1 MLPPTF
7 PEWLGGSNFQQTH
20 GTRFAYAAGS
30 MANGIATPELVES
43 LAHHGMLGF
52 FGAAGLP
59 FERVE
64 AGVAKIASHLSG
76 RGLPWG
82 ANLIHSPHEPAL
94 EIQSAKLFLERG
106 VPCVEASA
114 YMTLTPAVVLAGV
127 KGIATR
133 PDGSIARPRA
143 LFVKLSRPEV
153 AQRFLSPPPSSLLND
168 LADQGLLTQDEV
180 HLAKRLPLATDVT
193 VEADS
198 GGHTDNRPLAALLP
212 TIKVLWEEIR
222 SRHQLDSRLR
232 IGAAGG
238 IGTPSAVA
246 AAFALG
252 ADYVVTG
259 SLNQGAVE
267 SGLSADGKAMLAR
280 AELADVAMAAA
291 ADMFELGVKVQVLR
305 RGTLFAA
312 RANRLYELYRSYDS
326 IEALPDEVRKE
337 LEEIFRSSLDGIWE
351 ETQAYW
357 LRREPE
363 QAARALYEP
372 HHKMALIFRWYLG
385 MASRW
390 AINGDESRRGDYQI
404 WCGPAMGAFNA
415 WTKGSF
421 LESPGERTVVQIGLN
436 LLEGA
441 AVTSR
446 AQQLRACGVDVPS
459 EAFCYRP
466 RRLGVG

>member
-1 MLPPTF
+1 
-7 PEWLGGSNFQQTH
+7 
-20 GTRFAYAAGS
+20 
-30 MANGIATPELVES
+30 
-43 LAHHGMLGF
+43 
-52 FGAAGLP
+52 
-59 FERVE
+59 
-64 AGVAKIASHLSG
+64 
-76 RGLPWG
+76 
-82 ANLIHSPHEPAL
+82 
-94 EIQSAKLFLERG
+94 
-106 VPCVEASA
+106 
-114 YMTLTPAVVLAGV
+114 
-127 KGIATR
+127 
-133 PDGSIARPRA
+133 
-143 LFVKLSRPEV
+143 VKLSRPEV
-153 AQRFLSPPPSSLLND
+153 AQRLLTPQPANVLNG
-168 LADQGLLTQDEV
+168 LADQGLLPQGEV
-180 HLAKRLPLATDVT
+180 HLATKLPLATDVT

-212 TIKVLWEEIR
+212 TIKALWEEIR
-222 SRHQLDSRLR
+222 STHQLDSQLR

-238 IGTPSAVA
+238 IGTPSSVA

-312 RANRLYELYRSYDS
+312 RANRLYELYRSYES
-326 IEALPDEVRKE
+326 IDALPDEVRKE
-337 LEEIFRSSLDGIWE
+337 LEEIFRAPLESIWD
-351 ETQAYW
+351 ETRTYW
-357 LRREPE
+357 LNREPE
-363 QAARALYEP
+363 QATCALNDP

-390 AINGDESRRGDYQI
+390 AIEGKESRRGDYQI

-421 LESPGERTVVQIGLN
+421 LESPAERTVVQIGLN

-441 AVTSR
+441 AVIAR
-446 AQQLRACGVDVPS
+446 AQQLRACGVHVPS

-466 RRLGVG
+466 RRLGLS